1 MRIMRQRT
9 CTGVLAL
16 TAALA
21 LEVVGVQGR
30 FRWRRNSDEAGT
42 GFAVI
47 PAAPG
52 LGCLVGDQFTLTGFP
67 GKTAYDG
74 CYMGSRSE
82 HGFPHYTLNGQQTES
97 SGGLIVSA
105 PDYDNSSQLVYW
117 AIREEGGTLVCGGSR
132 LFASVDEAH
141 PTRVSS
147 WRCYGGI
154 DQDRELPV
162 KVAFSLSC
170 GCSASGGRVR
180 GLKGMAARDLP
191 TRRFDGF
198 IVSAFFAGALLAC
211 SMKCW
216 LKQPFRRTFKPAN
229 SVR

>member
-1 MRIMRQRT
+1 MDQHGELLSLSLVRVSSILSRDSYVKEGRRSTIHRSHNSPESMRIMRQRT

-16 TAALA
+16 AAALA

-105 PDYDNSSQLVYW
+105 PDYDNSSQLV
-117 AIREEGGTLVCGGSR
+117 REAGWVC
-132 LFASVDEAH
+132 
-141 PTRVSS
+141 
-147 WRCYGGI
+147 
-154 DQDRELPV
+154 
-162 KVAFSLSC
+162 
-170 GCSASGGRVR
+170 
-180 GLKGMAARDLP
+180 
-191 TRRFDGF
+191 
-198 IVSAFFAGALLAC
+198 AFFWVCARLQECATWC
-211 SMKCW
+211 KV
-216 LKQPFRRTFKPAN
+216 RRGEGK
-229 SVR
+229 